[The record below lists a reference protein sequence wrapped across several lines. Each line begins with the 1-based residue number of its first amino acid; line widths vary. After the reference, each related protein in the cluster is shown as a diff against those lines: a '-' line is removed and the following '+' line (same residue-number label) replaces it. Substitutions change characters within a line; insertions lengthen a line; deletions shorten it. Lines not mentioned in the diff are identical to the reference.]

1 MAGQPSANIAGVREV
16 RIGIFV
22 DYESPLAR
30 RVAGDIWSGISRAA
44 LEAGYTKSTALW
56 EGLREERSAQGIE
69 GPPVHVFVFGQDRP
83 DAVDG
88 IDAVGDVDSSHLYGV
103 VVAVPERPSPLAGS
117 LLYQGVGRITGS
129 GVRAGSVEPALL
141 HALPREC
148 ESYARRL
155 LERLRALQEA

>member
-1 MAGQPSANIAGVREV
+1 MREV
-16 RIGIFV
+16 KIGIFV

-56 EGLREERSAQGIE
+56 ESLREERSMEGIE
-69 GPPVHVFVFGQDRP
+69 GPPVHVFVVGQDRP
-83 DAVDG
+83 DAVDA
-88 IDAVGDVDSSHLYGV
+88 IEAVGEVRSSHLYGV

-129 GVRAGSVEPALL
+129 GVRSGFVEPALL

-148 ESYARRL
+148 ASYARRL